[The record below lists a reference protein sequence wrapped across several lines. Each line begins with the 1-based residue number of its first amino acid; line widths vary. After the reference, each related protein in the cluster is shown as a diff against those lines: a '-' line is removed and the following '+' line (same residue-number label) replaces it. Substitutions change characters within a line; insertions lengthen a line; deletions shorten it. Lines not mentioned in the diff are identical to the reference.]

1 MRALCRCCPWL
12 RLPRPETLWYIAD
25 VTTALLP
32 SRPAST
38 AEVLDTAFRVF
49 KVTLWPCLL
58 LALAAVV
65 VGQVPAAYDLARGTL
80 MSPIAEKGL
89 GWFALYVLSTGAN
102 VLLALTLLFR
112 QWRLALGERRSL
124 AVDLGDSLR
133 LWPRAFVTALLVF
146 ALLALPAGA
155 IALAWSQGSVLLR
168 SVLLPPLALLWL
180 WILVPLSLAV
190 QAGLLESLPAGRAI
204 ARSFELV
211 RGHWWRTLLA
221 LVVGTVVVLV
231 FYSVGGLL
239 AAIVA
244 RLLGGADLAVFT
256 VVTTV
261 VAALLGGLFMPFFT
275 ALSLVLLHELRL
287 RLAMPTQPVVGS
299 PAG

>member
-1 MRALCRCCPWL
+1 VVIPS
-12 RLPRPETLWYIAD
+12 
-25 VTTALLP
+25 LLP
-32 SRPAST
+32 ARPAST

-80 MSPIAEKGL
+80 TLPVAEKGAI
-89 GWFALYVLSTGAN
+89 WAVLYVLSTFCN
-102 VLLALTLLFR
+102 VLLAITLLYR
-112 QWRLALGERRSL
+112 QWRLTLGERRSL
-124 AVDLGDSLR
+124 ALDLGDSLR
-133 LWPRAFVTALLVF
+133 LWPRAFATALVVF
-146 ALLALPAGA
+146 TLLALPALG
-155 IALAWSQGSVLLR
+155 IALVWSRGGVLWR
-168 SVLLPPLALLWL
+168 SVLLPPLVLLWF
-180 WILVPLSLAV
+180 WVLVPLCLAV
-190 QAGLLESLPAGRAI
+190 QAGMLESLPAGRAI

-244 RLLGGADLAVFT
+244 RLLGGADLAVFA

-275 ALSLVLLHELRL
+275 ALSLVVLHELRL
-287 RLAMPTQPVVGS
+287 RLAPALAESRAAS
-299 PAG
+299 PAT

>member
-1 MRALCRCCPWL
+1 M
-12 RLPRPETLWYIAD
+12 
-25 VTTALLP
+25 TTALLP

>member
-1 MRALCRCCPWL
+1 MRALCRRRPRL
-12 RLPRPETLWYIAD
+12 RLPRPETLWYIAE

-80 MSPIAEKGL
+80 MSPIAQKGAV
-89 GWFALYVLSTGAN
+89 WMALYVLSTCCN

-124 AVDLGDSLR
+124 ALDLGESLR
-133 LWPRAFVTALLVF
+133 LWPRAFATALIVF
-146 ALLALPAGA
+146 ALLALPAGG
-155 IALAWSQGSVLLR
+155 IALLWSQSSVLLR
-168 SVLLPPLALLWL
+168 SLLLPPLALLWF

-190 QAGLLESLPAGRAI
+190 QVGLLESLPAGRAI

-244 RLLGGADLAVFT
+244 RLLGGADLAVFS

-261 VAALLGGLFMPFFT
+261 VAALLGGLFLPFFT

-287 RLAMPTQPVVGS
+287 RLAKPMPAGVGS